1 MNYDAGMQDRIPD
14 SASLPELTLRGLV
27 LGAAITVIFTAA
39 NLYLGLKVGIGI
51 ASSIPAA
58 VISMGVLR
66 FAKNANILENNIVQT
81 VASSAGTLTAIVLTL
96 PGLVLIGAWHGF
108 PFWYTAGICAIGGIL
123 GVTYT
128 VPLRRALVVET
139 ALPFPEGVAAAEI
152 LRVGMAKEQGAGLRD
167 VVVGAALALG
177 LALAGAIKLVAEG
190 FTAWFRVGGAT
201 TSIGTSF
208 SLALIGAGWLV
219 GITVGIALLI
229 GIIIA
234 WGVAV
239 PYLTLT
245 VPRASD
251 VSDVAH
257 AVAMWRSQ
265 VRFLGAGC
273 IAVAAVWTLLQL
285 MRPILQGVRASL
297 RALQQ
302 QRSGGAAP
310 PRTERDMPF
319 NRVVQLSLAMV
330 IPLTALTTLFAASQ
344 PGFGDTVPLSLIA
357 AVVAFVMVFGFVI
370 AAACGYMAGLL
381 GASNSPISGIGIVA
395 AILVAVPLTALL
407 GETTGPMRDAVV
419 ALIIF
424 AVSVITAVA
433 TISNDNLQDLKTGQ
447 LVGATPWKQ
456 QVALIF
462 GVVVGALVI
471 PPMMDL
477 LYQAY
482 GFASA
487 LPRPGMDPRQALGAP
502 QATLISTLAKGIVVG
517 SIDWTMIVAGALL
530 GVVLVIV
537 DTILKRTTRAARLP
551 VLAVG
556 LGIYLPAGTTMAVV
570 LGTVLAWSLDRAL
583 TGRPYRAAGL
593 RRGVLLA
600 SGLIVGESLFGVAL
614 ATLILA
620 TGAQE
625 PLALLGPSFE
635 PTAEWLGGLGFAAV
649 ALFLYRRGRTPAE
662 RR

>member
-1 MNYDAGMQDRIPD
+1 MQDRIPD

-27 LGAAITVIFTAA
+27 LGALITIVFTAA
-39 NLYLGLKVGIGI
+39 NLYLALKVGIGI
-51 ASSIPAA
+51 ATSIPAA

-66 FAKNANILENNIVQT
+66 FTRNANMLENNIVQT
-81 VASSAGTLTAIVLTL
+81 VASSAGTLTAVVLSL
-96 PGLVLIGAWHGF
+96 PGLVLIGAWSGF

-152 LRVGMAKEQGAGLRD
+152 LRVGAAGNKDAGLRD
-167 VVVGAALALG
+167 VVLGAVAAAG
-177 LALAGAIKLVAEG
+177 FALAGAIKLFAES
-190 FTAWFRVGGAT
+190 FTGWIRIGGAT
-201 TSIGTSF
+201 TGVSASF
-208 SLALIGAGWLV
+208 SFALIGAGWLV
-219 GITVGIALLI
+219 GITVGLASLL
-229 GIIIA
+229 GFVIA

-245 VPRASD
+245 VPHAPE

-257 AVAMWRSQ
+257 AVTMWRTQ
-265 VRFLGAGC
+265 VRFLGVGC

-285 MRPILQGVRASL
+285 LRPMLRGIQASM
-297 RALQQ
+297 RALRQ
-302 QRSGGAAP
+302 QRAGGSAL

-319 NRVVQLSLAMV
+319 NRIVQISLAMIV
-330 IPLTALTTLFAASQ
+330 PLTALLSIFATSQ
-344 PGFGDTVPLSLIA
+344 AGFGDTPPLVLIA
-357 AVVAFVMVFGFVI
+357 AAVVFVMLFGFLV
-370 AAACGYMAGLL
+370 AAACGYMAGLI

-395 AILVAVPLTALL
+395 TILVAVPLAALL
-407 GETTGPMRDAVV
+407 GDVDGGLRDAVV

-424 AVSVITAVA
+424 TVSVIVAVA

-456 QVALIF
+456 QVALIV
-462 GVVVGALVI
+462 GVLVGACVI

-482 GFASA
+482 GFASS
-487 LPRPGMDPRQALGAP
+487 LPRAGMDPRQALAAP
-502 QATLISTLAKGIVVG
+502 QATLIATLTKGIVAA
-517 SIDWTMIVAGALL
+517 SIDWTQILL
-530 GVVLVIV
+530 GAAIGVALIVVDVVLQ
-537 DTILKRTTRAARLP
+537 RTTRNARLP

-556 LGIYLPAGTTMAVV
+556 LGIYLPAGTSIAIV
-570 LGTVLAWSLDRAL
+570 LGAVLAWLLNRAL
-583 TGRPYRAAGL
+583 KNRADREASL

-614 ATLILA
+614 ATIILA

-635 PTAEWLGGLGFAAV
+635 PTADWLGGLAFLAI
-649 ALFLYRRGRTPAE
+649 ALFLYRRGHKPSGHETL
-662 RR
+662 